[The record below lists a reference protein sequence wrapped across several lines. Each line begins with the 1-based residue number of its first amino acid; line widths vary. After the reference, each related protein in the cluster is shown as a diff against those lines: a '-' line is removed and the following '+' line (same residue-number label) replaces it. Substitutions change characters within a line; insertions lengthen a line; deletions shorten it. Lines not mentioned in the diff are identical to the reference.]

1 MNDQASQDVS
11 APLPFSNE
19 PPEGDGDEPRTQAP
33 EVLQEVA
40 GEKPAQPGGIP
51 WPKYRL
57 PLILFLLTCG
67 TTFYCGV
74 RHWIPWKGW
83 DEGVDGYVLQPT
95 QHSIGTSAY
104 FAGIQ
109 LRREFLTN
117 TGDGLV
123 YMCGLL
129 GILLAHEFGHFIATR
144 IYRVPATWP
153 IFVPMPISPI
163 GTMGA
168 VILMDNR
175 KADRRMMF
183 DIGLAGP
190 LAGLVV
196 AIPVMLL
203 GMMQV
208 QLDLPRRGAELDMP
222 LAVRAVLPLVHSGY
236 HGGEI
241 ALNQIS
247 PLFMA
252 GWVGLLITGLNMM
265 PVGQLD
271 GGHVT
276 YALFGK
282 KARIIARLF
291 MMAAFAIMGISLY
304 MDQYHGGGF
313 GQYYVWFPMALL
325 VMLIGI
331 DHPPTADDSV
341 PLGWGRTILGFASL
355 AIAPLTFAPELFKQ

>member
-1 MNDQASQDVS
+1 MKD
-11 APLPFSNE
+11 
-19 PPEGDGDEPRTQAP
+19 PP
-33 EVLQEVA
+33 QEVA
-40 GEKPAQPGGIP
+40 LGSVVEPPDNNERLGQTLADVTTTDLSDPDVVDNFP
-51 WPKYRL
+51 WPRFRL
-57 PLILFLLTCG
+57 PLILFLLTCVS
-67 TTFYCGV
+67 TLYCGI
-74 RHWIPWKGW
+74 RHWIPWKGF
-83 DEGVDGYVLQPT
+83 DEGIDGYVLQPSHYDRMFFLGV
-95 QHSIGTSAY
+95 QI
-104 FAGIQ
+104 
-109 LRREFLTN
+109 RRELLTN
-117 TGDGLV
+117 LDDGLI
-123 YMCGLL
+123 YMLALL

-153 IFVPMPISPI
+153 LFVPMPFSPI

-208 QLDLPRRGAELDMP
+208 RLDIPARGAQLDMP
-222 LAVRAVLPLVHSGY
+222 IAVRAVLPLVHSGY
-236 HGGEI
+236 HGEHI

-276 YALFGK
+276 YALFGS
-282 KARIIARLF
+282 KARIIARVF
-291 MMAAFAIMGISLY
+291 MAAAFAIMGVSFSLY
-304 MDQYHGGGF
+304 VSGVGDY
-313 GQYYVWFPMALL
+313 GQYYVWLPMALL

-341 PLGWGRTILGFASL
+341 PLGWGRTVLGFASL
-355 AIAPLTFAPELFKQ
+355 AIPFLTFAPELFVQ